1 MEKITLDLTALH
13 SPEDLHAY
21 LKEELDL
28 PDYYGENLD
37 ALYDVLTARSEPL
50 EISVAEEVQEEEYLG
65 DYGTQLLC
73 LLQDAAAVNDTLTVT
88 IE

>member
-1 MEKITLDLTALH
+1 MEKIILPLNELH
-13 SPEDLHAY
+13 SPAELQAY
-21 LKEELDL
+21 LKEVLEL

-37 ALYDVLTARSEPL
+37 ALYDVLTERSEPL
-50 EISVAEEVQEEEYLG
+50 EFIVSEDIQEEEYLG

-73 LLQDAAAVNDTLTVT
+73 LLQDVAAVNAAFQLT

>member
-1 MEKITLDLTALH
+1 MERITLNLASLTSPSALH
-13 SPEDLHAY
+13 EY
-21 LKEELDL
+21 LSEVLAL

-37 ALYDVLTARSEPL
+37 ALYDVLTERSEPL
-50 EISVAEEVQEEEYLG
+50 EIIVSEDVQEEEYLG

-73 LLQDAAAVNDTLTVT
+73 LLQDAAAVNDALTVI